1 MSHDLHVSGDGPPR
15 KGTMRESIVR
25 RFAAAR
31 DGRLGTPRAAFWLSF
46 GILFVI
52 TAMWSLANP
61 LMGVVDEGSHTVKAA
76 ASARLQFTGDETGL
90 PSGNGTFRVPE
101 LFDQALTLPNCFAFS
116 PGTSAQCQQDLEGD
130 LAAVTDVPTSAAR
143 YNPIYYA
150 IVGIPSLFPTGEATL
165 YLMRLA
171 SGLLSA
177 ALLAS
182 AFRAVA
188 EMQRRSWLMLGLLL
202 TITPTVVNLAS
213 AINPQSVEI
222 AGAIGLWVSLLA
234 LVRAPDPDL
243 LHRRLIR
250 LAIIS
255 VLFVNSRA
263 LSPFFLAVIVL
274 TVVLSAPWANVKA
287 VVTDR
292 RSWPYLSIAFVGTV
306 AAVVWIRA
314 VGGLSNS
321 GEILYPELTPTR
333 VIGDTLQQTAYYFES
348 LVGVFGWLDS
358 RMPQWSYLLFA
369 AVLGVMVVIGWS
381 LANFRNKL
389 VLLGL
394 GGLTLLLPAALQA
407 SQAPY
412 VGIVWQGRYIAPLAV
427 GIVILAAFSARDG
440 RLGVPERFAR
450 SLVGT
455 VGILLVVGHV
465 AAYAANLHRFVNGS
479 GTSWLRLH
487 SESWSP
493 PILPGILLG
502 LCAVAW
508 AALAW
513 FAWSMCAERRPDA
526 LPGARDPR
534 PAIESAVPGDS
545 LPSQAVPSR

>member
-1 MSHDLHVSGDGPPR
+1 
-15 KGTMRESIVR
+15 MRESIVR

-31 DGRLGTPRAAFWLSF
+31 DGRLGTPRATFWMSF
-46 GILFVI
+46 AILFVI
-52 TAMWSLANP
+52 TALWSLANP
-61 LMGVVDEGSHTVKAA
+61 LMAVVDEGSHTVKAA

-101 LFDQALTLPNCFAFS
+101 LYDQALKLPNCFAFS
-116 PGTSAQCQQDLEGD
+116 PDTSAQCQQDLVGD

-188 EMQRRSWLMLGLLL
+188 EMKRRSWLMMGLML
-202 TITPTVVNLAS
+202 TVTPTVLNLAS

-234 LVRAPDPDL
+234 LVRAPDPAL
-243 LHRRLIR
+243 LHRRLVR
-250 LAIIS
+250 LTVLS

-263 LSPFFLAVIVL
+263 LSPFFLAVIVV
-274 TVVLSAPWANVKA
+274 TVVLSAPWSNVKA

-292 RSWPYLSIAFVGTV
+292 RSWPYLSVAFVGTV

-333 VIGDTLQQTAYYFES
+333 VVGLTLEQTAYYFES

-358 RMPQWSYLLFA
+358 RMPEWSYLLFA
-369 AVLGVMVVIGWS
+369 ALLGVIVVVGWS
-381 LANFRNKL
+381 LANRRNKL
-389 VLLGL
+389 VILGL
-394 GGLTLLLPAALQA
+394 SGLTLLLPAVLQA

-427 GIVILAAFSARDG
+427 GIVLLAAFSARDG
-440 RLGVPERFAR
+440 KAGVPERFAR
-450 SLVGT
+450 SIVGT

-465 AAYAANLHRFVNGS
+465 AAFTANLHRFVNGTGS
-479 GTSWLRLH
+479 SWVHFH
-487 SESWSP
+487 SWSWSP
-493 PILPGILLG
+493 PIHPGALLG
-502 LCAVAW
+502 LLALSW
-508 AALAW
+508 SALALL
-513 FAWSMCAERRPDA
+513 AWSVCGERSRDA
-526 LPGARDPR
+526 LP
-534 PAIESAVPGDS
+534 ESPDLRSAPMGKSTVLGDS
-545 LPSQAVPSR
+545 LPSEGALSR

>member
-1 MSHDLHVSGDGPPR
+1 
-15 KGTMRESIVR
+15 MRESIVR
-25 RFAAAR
+25 RFTAAR
-31 DGRLGTPRAAFWLSF
+31 DGRLGTPRATFWMSF

-52 TAMWSLANP
+52 TALWSLANP
-61 LMGVVDEGSHTVKAA
+61 LMAVVDEGSHTVKAA
-76 ASARLQFTGDETGL
+76 ASARLQFKGDETGL

-101 LFDQALTLPNCFAFS
+101 LYDQALKLPNCFAFS
-116 PGTSAQCQQDLEGD
+116 PDTSAQCQQDLVGD

-150 IVGIPSLFPTGEATL
+150 IVGIPSLFPSGEATL

-188 EMQRRSWLMLGLLL
+188 EMKRRSWLMMGLML
-202 TITPTVVNLAS
+202 TVTPTVLNLAS

-234 LVRAPDPDL
+234 LVRAPDPAL
-243 LHRRLIR
+243 LQRRLVR
-250 LAIIS
+250 LTVLS

-263 LSPFFLAVIVL
+263 LSPFFLAVIVA
-274 TVVLSAPWANVKA
+274 TVVLSAPWPNVKA
-287 VVTDR
+287 VLIDR
-292 RSWPYLSIAFVGTV
+292 RSWPYLAVAFLGTV

-321 GEILYPELTPTR
+321 GEILYPELTTNR
-333 VIGDTLQQTAYYFES
+333 VVGLTLEQTAYYFES

-358 RMPQWSYLLFA
+358 RMPQWGYLLFA
-369 AVLGVMVVIGWS
+369 ALLGTLVVIGWT
-381 LANFRNKL
+381 LADRRNKL

-394 GGLTLLLPAALQA
+394 GGLTLLLPVVLQA

-427 GIVILAAFSARDG
+427 GIVLLAAFSARDG
-440 RLGVPERFAR
+440 QERAPERLAR
-450 SLVGT
+450 SLMGT
-455 VGILLVVGHV
+455 VGILLAVGHV
-465 AAYAANLHRFVNGS
+465 AAFTANLHRFVNGTGS
-479 GTSWLRLH
+479 SWVH
-487 SESWSP
+487 FHSWSWAP
-493 PILPGILLG
+493 PVHPAVLLG
-502 LCAVAW
+502 LLTLFW
-508 AALAW
+508 AGLAGY
-513 FAWSMCAERRPDA
+513 AWSVCGERRRDTAPGSDA
-526 LPGARDPR
+526 FPSEL
-534 PAIESAVPGDS
+534 SAKTPVIGDS
-545 LPSQAVPSR
+545 LPREVAPSR